1 MYVCIYF
8 PRWLKAI
15 GVLTSNK
22 EGKVICEIDGWML
35 RGMQLGALVQVLF
48 GGLGDS
54 QVCFCEIDGKILGGM
69 QFGDSCAGAVLGCCC
84 GVLLEVL
91 SGVYAGVIFLFI
103 YVLTRLPP
111 AAADPRRIKG
121 KVTRTGP
128 ETRPQTQGPL
138 IRSST
143 TTNKD

>member
-1 MYVCIYF
+1 MRDC
-8 PRWLKAI
+8 
-15 GVLTSNK
+15 
-22 EGKVICEIDGWML
+22 
-35 RGMQLGALVQVLF
+35 LF
-48 GGLGDS
+48 GSDVWLIELISLSLQGRCMTRFFS
-54 QVCFCEIDGKILGGM
+54 AVPFYPF
-69 QFGDSCAGAVLGCCC
+69 FG
-84 GVLLEVL
+84 EVPL
-91 SGVYAGVIFLFI
+91 KQTTEKKWVPL
-103 YVLTRLPP
+103 LTRLPP

>member
-1 MYVCIYF
+1 MEATSQLLASSGVPCIF
-8 PRWLKAI
+8 FLRP
-15 GVLTSNK
+15 GVRL
-22 EGKVICEIDGWML
+22 
-35 RGMQLGALVQVLF
+35 QLGAR
-48 GGLGDS
+48 GAS
-54 QVCFCEIDGKILGGM
+54 ARRDGR
-69 QFGDSCAGAVLGCCC
+69 GALPKPTCW
-84 GVLLEVL
+84 
-91 SGVYAGVIFLFI
+91 AWMI
-103 YVLTRLPP
+103 LTRLPP

>member
-1 MYVCIYF
+1 MVQE
-8 PRWLKAI
+8 PNR
-15 GVLTSNK
+15 VTSSGFVK
-22 EGKVICEIDGWML
+22 PLLHSWM
-35 RGMQLGALVQVLF
+35 MFVDLF
-48 GGLGDS
+48 LGLGFEAQQLS
-54 QVCFCEIDGKILGGM
+54 TLR
-69 QFGDSCAGAVLGCCC
+69 SSAVADLCCWIPV
-84 GVLLEVL
+84 GSFVLLCFRSAWFCSL
-91 SGVYAGVIFLFI
+91 L
-103 YVLTRLPP
+103 LTRLPP